1 MKDDK
6 YLKTLVSDYASMY
19 EYNEDEDTENPI
31 DDPEV
36 ESDCVDLLE
45 HIGEEEFKN
54 IYLNVIFN
62 LKQQPLEK
70 QITLCNNIL
79 LKIEQVYDFTF
90 MKKLHIASKS
100 DVSKVYKL
108 IEFIEFN
115 NLRLLVEL
123 LYGLIEDVRN
133 IDLKKFY
140 EDSWVTIQNR
150 LQSVITSELVSE
162 FIRTNNKE
170 NLILFLTNE
179 TKKKRIEI
187 TGSLMLKKRN
197 ENQ

>member
-1 MKDDK
+1 MKDNK
-6 YLKTLVSDYASMY
+6 YLKTLVSDYASME
-19 EYNEDEDTENPI
+19 EYNDDEDTENPI

-45 HIGEEEFKN
+45 HIGKEEFKN

-79 LKIEQVYDFTF
+79 LKIEQVHDFTF
-90 MKKLHIASKS
+90 MRKLHIASRS
-100 DVSKVYKL
+100 DISKVYKL

-133 IDLKKFY
+133 INVRKFY
-140 EDSWVTIQNR
+140 EDNWTTIQNR
-150 LQSVITSELVSE
+150 LQSIMTSELVTE
-162 FIRTNNKE
+162 FVRTNNKE
-170 NLILFLTNE
+170 NLISFLSNTTE
-179 TKKKRIEI
+179 KKRIEI
-187 TGSLMLKKRN
+187 TGSLLLKKRN

>member
-6 YLKTLVSDYASMY
+6 YLKTLVSDYASMP
-19 EYNEDEDTENPI
+19 EYNEYEDTENPI

-45 HIGEEEFKN
+45 HIGKEEFKN
-54 IYLNVIFN
+54 IYLNVILN

-79 LKIEQVYDFTF
+79 LKVEQVHQFTF
-90 MKKLHIASKS
+90 MKKLHIASRS
-100 DVSKVYKL
+100 DISKVYKL

-123 LYGLIEDVRN
+123 LYGLIEDIRN
-133 IDLKKFY
+133 VDMKKFY
-140 EDSWVTIQNR
+140 EDNWITIQNR
-150 LQSVITSELVSE
+150 LQSIMSSELVVE

-170 NLILFLTNE
+170 NLISFLSNATE
-179 TKKKRIEI
+179 KKRIEI
-187 TGSLMLKKRN
+187 TGSLLLKKQK
-197 ENQ
+197 ENL